1 MKMLKSLRLGT
12 NVSAAV
18 LSAVLGMSAATGTLV
33 LTSTPAYAQTTLDS
47 TQLSAIQASLVS
59 SLQSAHCNSVA
70 VEAAIS
76 QAIQNAIAIY
86 GRDATAAIT
95 SAIMS
100 YAEQAGGCVSSDAI
114 GGGLAMAAAVES
126 ATNVS
131 VASTIASTVANEG
144 KSGEI
149 LAFQSTATSLG
160 YSNLA
165 SIAGSSPTATGTTG
179 GLAGGGLTGGGN
191 LGNSFS
197 GGFSGGGG
205 GGGGGGCLN
214 PSCTKL

>member
-47 TQLSAIQASLVS
+47 TQLSAIQTSLTTA
-59 SLQSAHCNSVA
+59 LQTANGNSVA
-70 VEAAIS
+70 IEAAIS
-76 QAIQNAIAIY
+76 TALQNAISLY
-86 GRDATAAIT
+86 GSGATSSIT

-100 YAEQAGGCVSSDAI
+100 YAEQAGIPPDEI
-114 GGGLAMAAAVES
+114 GAGLAQGAAVES